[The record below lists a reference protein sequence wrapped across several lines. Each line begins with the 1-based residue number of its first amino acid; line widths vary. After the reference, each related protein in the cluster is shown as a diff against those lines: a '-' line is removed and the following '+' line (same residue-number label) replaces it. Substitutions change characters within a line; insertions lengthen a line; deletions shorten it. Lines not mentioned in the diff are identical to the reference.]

1 VTGRAPRVAFAAS
14 PEALDLDDGWPLLRD
29 ALAAAG
35 ADAEVAVWEGAP
47 VDWAEFDL
55 VAVNYTWGYVTRRE
69 RFLAWVDAVAP
80 VARLVNPAPVL
91 RWNSDKAYLVDLAA
105 AGVPTVPT
113 TRVRPGEPWEP
124 PAADYVVKPAVAS
137 GGIGASR
144 YLRRGVDAARRHV
157 AALHGDGQTALV
169 QPYLP
174 AVDAAGET
182 ALVFFAERLSHAVA
196 KGGVLEPD
204 AEPVFGL
211 WERQA
216 IAPRAPRADE
226 LALAERALAA
236 VRERFG
242 PTAYARVDLVDGA
255 DGRPVVMELELV
267 EPTLFVGREPA
278 AATRFADALLEAATA
293 APRAP
298 APAARRGTP

>member
-1 VTGRAPRVAFAAS
+1 VTGRAPRLVFAAS
-14 PEALDLDDGWPLLRD
+14 PEALDLDDGWPLLRA

-35 ADAEVAVWEGAP
+35 ADAEIAVWEDTG
-47 VDWAEFDL
+47 VDWSEFDL
-55 VAVNYTWGYVTRRE
+55 VAANYTWGYVTRRE

-80 VARLVNPAPVL
+80 VTRLANEPAVV

-113 TRVRPGEPWEP
+113 IRVRPGEAWEP
-124 PAADYVVKPAVAS
+124 PGADYVVKPAVAS

-144 YLRRGVDAARRHV
+144 YVRRAVGAARRHV
-157 AALHGDGQTALV
+157 GELHADGQTALI

-174 AVDAAGET
+174 AVDADGEI
-182 ALVFFAERLSHAVA
+182 ALVFFGERFSHAVA
-196 KGGVLEPD
+196 KGGVLAPD

-216 IAPRAPRADE
+216 IAPRAPREDE
-226 LALAERALAA
+226 LALAARALAS

-242 PTAYARVDLVDGA
+242 ATVYARVDLVDGA

-267 EPTLFVGREPA
+267 EPTLFLDREPA
-278 AATRFADALLEAATA
+278 AAPRFADALLVAATA
-293 APRAP
+293 PRRAP
-298 APAARRGTP
+298 APAARRGTG